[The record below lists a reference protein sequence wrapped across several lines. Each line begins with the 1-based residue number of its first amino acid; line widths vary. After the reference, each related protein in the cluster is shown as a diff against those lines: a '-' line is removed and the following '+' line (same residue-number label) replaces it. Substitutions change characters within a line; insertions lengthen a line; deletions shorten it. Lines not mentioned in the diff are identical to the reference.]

1 MAPWFSRLP
10 RSAQFS
16 GGDSGADRRIFL
28 DSDNL
33 FDLDLIFDVDSDNL
47 FDLDL
52 IFDVVRAETETH
64 VVQHI
69 KVAVLRLPRSRGPG
83 MGRRSTVRFKCL
95 TGRLL
100 PGSCAP
106 CDAAPWRLCSSSG
119 QVREDSRALCQLDG
133 LFKDR
138 AGAPHKNGC
147 QRHDHLR
154 ARRCR

>member
-64 VVQHI
+64 VVI
-69 KVAVLRLPRSRGPG
+69 DTRDVF
-83 MGRRSTVRFKCL
+83 RRMWCAGVITTAIADHVRVVIV
-95 TGRLL
+95 R
-100 PGSCAP
+100 
-106 CDAAPWRLCSSSG
+106 CDGYMHPDEAYKSAAA
-119 QVREDSRALCQLDG
+119 ALCRYIKCMFAADFARISLNSDSLFDLVLLLDASSMLCG
-133 LFKDR
+133 PRPKR
-138 AGAPHKNGC
+138 MW
-147 QRHDHLR
+147 
-154 ARRCR
+154 